1 MSEQNQLSV
10 ELTGTV
16 ISVEEPKEYGAK
28 HFRKAQIAIEV
39 TDGKYPQKLAI
50 DAAGKNAD
58 LFAEAGVVIGDT
70 VAVRC
75 NLQGREYNGRFYTS
89 LSAWKCE
96 VQGERRREDVP
107 PKSKAVKAVQEV
119 LGGVEEDLDTP
130 F

>member
-16 ISVEEPKEYGAK
+16 IAVEEPKEYGAK

-39 TDGKYPQKLAI
+39 TDGKFAQKLAI
-50 DAAGKNAD
+50 EAAGKNAD

-75 NLQGREYNGRFYTS
+75 NLQGREWNGRYFVS
-89 LSAWKCE
+89 LSAWKCD

-107 PKSKAVKAVQEV
+107 PKSNVVQDTKDIF
-119 LGGVEEDLDTP
+119 GGVELDEGTP

>member
-10 ELTGTV
+10 ELTGKV
-16 ISVEEPKEYGAK
+16 IAVEEPKEYGAK

-39 TDGKYPQKLAI
+39 TDGKFAQKLAI
-50 DAAGKNAD
+50 EAAGKNAD

-75 NLQGREYNGRFYTS
+75 NLQGREWQGKYYTS

-107 PKSKAVKAVQEV
+107 PKSKPEQAAFPA
-119 LGGVEEDLDTP
+119 LDDSSEESLP